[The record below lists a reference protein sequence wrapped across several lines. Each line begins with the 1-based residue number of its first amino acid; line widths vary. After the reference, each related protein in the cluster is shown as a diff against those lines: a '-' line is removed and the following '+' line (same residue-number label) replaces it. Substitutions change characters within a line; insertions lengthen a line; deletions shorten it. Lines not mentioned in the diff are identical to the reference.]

1 MLYDNAQLAIAYLEA
16 YQVTRDP
23 EYRRVASETLDY
35 VIREMQS
42 PGGGYYSATDADSEG
57 EEGKFFTFVPEDID
71 EILGRDDAEAFCLY
85 YDITVEGNWE
95 GKNVLHTPEPL
106 ERVAEELRLAPAD
119 LAVKLRAARTKVYAA
134 RAERVP
140 PLLDDKVLTAW
151 NGLMIAAMAE
161 GHRVLRDR
169 RYLES
174 AERAADFVLS
184 RLAPATGGLLR
195 TIRGE
200 RAHIAGFLED
210 YAYFADGL
218 ISLFETSG
226 RSRWLERALALA
238 EHLIENFGEQ
248 GGAFFHTPREHEPL
262 IARPRSGHDGA
273 LPNPNAVAARALVRL
288 SHHFDR
294 PDLRERAIRALTDY
308 GQAIMQMPRAF
319 ASALNVVYLLLEG
332 PTELVLAGDAEDAE
346 PLLERLAS
354 LYIPNRVLALVRP
367 GEAQATPLA
376 AGKTPVGGRA
386 ALYVCRNFAC
396 QAPLTSSDAIEMAIT
411 ADRASRERNGTIGA
425 R

>member
-1 MLYDNAQLAIAYLEA
+1 
-16 YQVTRDP
+16 
-23 EYRRVASETLDY
+23 
-35 VIREMQS
+35 MQS
-42 PGGGYYSATDADSEG
+42 PEGGYYSATDADSEG
-57 EEGKFFTFVPEDID
+57 EEGKFFTFVPEEID

-85 YDITVEGNWE
+85 YDVTVEGNWE
-95 GKNVLHTPEPL
+95 GKNVLHTPRPL
-106 ERVAEELRLAPAD
+106 ERVADELGLAPAD
-119 LAVKLRAARTKVYAA
+119 LAEKLRAARAKVYAA
-134 RAERVP
+134 RAARVP
-140 PLLDDKVLTAW
+140 PLLDDKILTAW

-161 GHRVLRDR
+161 GHRVLRER

-174 AERAADFVLS
+174 AERAAGFVLS

-200 RAHIAGFLED
+200 RAHIAAFLED

-218 ISLFETSG
+218 ISLYETSG

-238 EHLIENFGEQ
+238 QHLLENFGDQ
-248 GGAFFHTPREHEPL
+248 GGAFFQTPRQHEPL

-273 LPNPNAVAARALVRL
+273 LPNPNAVAARTLVRL

-308 GQAIMQMPRAF
+308 GQAIAQMPRAF
-319 ASALNVVYLLLEG
+319 ASTLNVVDFLLQG
-332 PTELVLAGDAEDAE
+332 PTELVVAGDAEGAE

-354 LYIPNRVLALVRP
+354 LYIPHRVLARVRP
-367 GEAQATPLA
+367 GEEPNTPLA

-386 ALYVCRNFAC
+386 ALYVCRNFTC
-396 QAPLTSSDAIEMAIT
+396 QAPLTSSDGIETAVT
-411 ADRASRERNGTIGA
+411 ADHGSRERAGTLGA